1 MTLVIERHWLSFL
14 CSTLNYSLFAV
25 LHCWLRIRDSG
36 NVVTFIAIV
45 YVFSLICFFIH
56 MVDQFPCYVSAF
68 LSLPFRGLFSII
80 DHYVSL
86 LQFLRVGSSINP
98 LLCSSV
104 VDLTQ
109 LSTYCRNTL
118 CVVSTSDKTNHCD
131 VCLTSNKNLHWTLG
145 EEVWAK
151 NYILGDNFLLENWSF
166 VR

>member
-1 MTLVIERHWLSFL
+1 
-14 CSTLNYSLFAV
+14 
-25 LHCWLRIRDSG
+25 
-36 NVVTFIAIV
+36 
-45 YVFSLICFFIH
+45 

-86 LQFLRVGSSINP
+86 LQFLRVGSLINP